1 MGARSAG
8 SGSMAGSS
16 PVRRSDVNRLPQ
28 NAKGLDGVGAPQVWS
43 AMAVWRLYMFAIVP
57 TIGGAS
63 AAHHFVQVGAG
74 YADVTEQMV
83 VEVEHVGVRPT
94 LGR

>member
-1 MGARSAG
+1 
-8 SGSMAGSS
+8 
-16 PVRRSDVNRLPQ
+16 
-28 NAKGLDGVGAPQVWS
+28 
-43 AMAVWRLYMFAIVP
+43 MAVWRLYMFAIVP